1 MRGLSSLGEPREGG
15 EPSLEVRQLLS
26 EEVEFQIGCEGQK
39 KDSVMARE
47 AKGQGLCQGPWGL
60 WDGGDWRRGR
70 VNSWCRRHL
79 GSVEGRLEGAKKL
92 GGGDST
98 DGREQN

>member
-1 MRGLSSLGEPREGG
+1 MKDRRRIPSWQERLRGRD
-15 EPSLEVRQLLS
+15 
-26 EEVEFQIGCEGQK
+26 C
-39 KDSVMARE
+39 AR
-47 AKGQGLCQGPWGL
+47 GPGGL

-92 GGGDST
+92 GGTVLMGGNKT
-98 DGREQN
+98 DGRGQY